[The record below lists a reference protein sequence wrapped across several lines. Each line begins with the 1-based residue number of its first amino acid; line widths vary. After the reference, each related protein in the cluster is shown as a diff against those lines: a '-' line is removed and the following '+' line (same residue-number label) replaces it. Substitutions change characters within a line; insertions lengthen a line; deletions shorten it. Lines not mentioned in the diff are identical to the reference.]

1 MFFCIGGELQIIVAA
16 INNLKGG
23 GRDMKGKNFSK
34 SLLLC
39 GILFVSVFLLG
50 QSVWACDEPGCNDS
64 FCYEEL
70 EIKKVRLDFDNSLI
84 HIFGKN
90 FNNGGSPRVTLG
102 DDDLDI
108 ISYDDKEIVTRFPAV
123 EAGQYKLHVS
133 TGGGYNC
140 KDKHSVKIDHDN
152 KPSCPTPQPT
162 CEQKCE
168 CPPGPQGP
176 KGDKGDP
183 GPPGP
188 QGEPGPAGPQG
199 PAGPAGPTGATGPQ
213 GPAGPMGPQGLQ
225 GPAGPQGEIGPQGEP
240 GPQGL
245 QGEKGEK
252 GDTGPQGP
260 QGEPGTAGKG
270 ISSYERIKEQFTF
283 VLPHTSVT
291 YARCPEGKKLLGGG
305 GGIIDS
311 YRASDIIAKPV
322 MIYNGPEQT
331 GEEEWSIIWF
341 NGTEDNLYVNIEV
354 YAICADVSQ

>member
-1 MFFCIGGELQIIVAA
+1 
-16 INNLKGG
+16 
-23 GRDMKGKNFSK
+23 MKRTTFKK
-34 SLLLC
+34 SLLLI
-39 GILFVSVFLLG
+39 GILLVSVFLLG
-50 QSVWACDEPGCNDS
+50 QLAWACDEPDCNDYL
-64 FCYEEL
+64 CYEEL
-70 EIKKVRLDFDNSLI
+70 EIKKVRLDFDNNLI

-140 KDKHSVKIDHDN
+140 KDKQSVKIDHDN
-152 KPSCPTPQPT
+152 KPSCPAPQPT

-168 CPPGPQGP
+168 CPQGPQGP
-176 KGDKGDP
+176 KGDKGDT
-183 GPPGP
+183 GPQGP
-188 QGEPGPAGPQG
+188 QGEPGPAGPPGPQGEQG
-199 PAGPAGPTGATGPQ
+199 PPGPAGPTGATGPQ
-213 GPAGPMGPQGLQ
+213 GPVGPMGPQGPQ
-225 GPAGPQGEIGPQGEP
+225 GPAGLQGEIGPAGPPGPQGEP
-240 GPQGL
+240 GLQGL

-260 QGEPGTAGKG
+260 QGEPGVAGKG
-270 ISSYERIKEQFTF
+270 ISSYERIKEEFTF

-291 YARCPEGKKLLGGG
+291 YAKCTEGKKLLGGG

-311 YRASDIIAKPV
+311 YKASDIIAKPV

-331 GEEEWSIIWF
+331 GKEEWNIIWF
-341 NGTEDNLYVNIEV
+341 NGTENELVVNIEV
-354 YAICADVSQ
+354 YAICADVNP